1 MAYGFGRLWLI
12 ALVAYGLSLR
22 SRLSRLSRFGRAYR
36 ASVAYRAYRE
46 DAITMDA
53 IRRVVIVITVA

>member
-1 MAYGFGRLWLI
+1 MVELMAYGFGHLWLW
-12 ALVAYGLSLR
+12 LWSLM
-22 SRLSRLSRFGRAYR
+22 AYR
-36 ASVAYRAYRE
+36 AFRAYRE